1 MTKGPSQRC
10 TDAGVF
16 IGAELFLALITIT
29 AVAGFSRLFLDRSWV
44 GPLFTAAVVAHLC
57 VAAVRR
63 SGRGLLLSGA
73 VTVVVMTLQITWTH
87 YRPTLRAGLPTGLT
101 RNAVD
106 ADLTAAWNLF
116 SEVKAPT
123 EPVVGFVVVASLAIW
138 VIAYLSDWAAFRLW
152 SALETVLPSFA
163 MFVFI
168 AFFGD
173 AQDRLAMA
181 ALYLAAIVGFQLFH
195 RLMRQSH
202 EVRWLAGTQ
211 ILGTSAIMRA
221 GVVMSAVVVLGAIVA
236 GPALPGAETEP
247 ILGIDDGDNNAD
259 TRIVISP
266 IVDIRGR
273 LVDQKD
279 VEAFTVRSEQPSYWR
294 LASLD
299 SFNGQIWGADNKYG
313 KASGGLDDDFDV
325 EDASLTI
332 LEQEFTVSNLG
343 AVWIPAAYEPR
354 RIVESSDDSISYE
367 PLSGTLIV
375 GRSLEDSDGLTY
387 TLESEIP
394 SFDPVALAAA
404 PNSYPTDVLDRYL
417 GLPEDFSADA
427 RALAFNIVND
437 AGATNDFEEAR
448 ALQDFFREG
457 FTYDLTVGEGHSSAR
472 IDQFLASGIGYCE
485 QFAGAFAAMARALGI
500 PSRVAVGFTWGE
512 VDEND
517 PNLYH
522 VRGEHAHAWPEVY
535 IPGSGWV
542 PFEPTPT
549 RGAPNSSQWTGVDA
563 EQAIGSTTEVLPTPA
578 ATPSAADPGFE
589 DVLPPVIEPPADT
602 GPAPIEDQG
611 VAGWVKI
618 VGLVAVGG
626 VALAGIYAALVVGLK
641 RRRTTRR
648 FAQAESNSQRV
659 NAVWNETVELLSPL
673 GVQPVPSE
681 TMPEFARRV
690 SAENVLAKADLEDLG
705 TLAVAARYGPRDADD
720 AAVSIAQ
727 SHRDA
732 VVTAVIASSTSTE
745 RLKDSLDPRVLVKR

>member
-1 MTKGPSQRC
+1 MTEVQSQRR
-10 TDAGVF
+10 TDVGVF
-16 IGAELFLALITIT
+16 IGAELFLALMTIT

-63 SGRGLLLSGA
+63 FGRGLLLSGA

-87 YRPTLRAGLPTGLT
+87 YRPTLRAGLPTGVT
-101 RNAVD
+101 RDAVD

-163 MFVFI
+163 LFVFI

-173 AQDRLAMA
+173 EQDRLAMA

-211 ILGTSAIMRA
+211 VVGTSAIMRA
-221 GVVMSAVVVLGAIVA
+221 GAVVSAVVVLGAIVA

-247 ILGIDDGDNNAD
+247 ILGIDDGNNEAD

-325 EDASLTI
+325 DASVTI
-332 LEQEFTVSNLG
+332 LEQEFTVTNLG

-354 RIVESSDDSISYE
+354 QLVESSDDSISYE

-375 GRSLEDSDGLTY
+375 GRSLDTSDGLTY
-387 TLESEIP
+387 TLKSEIP
-394 SFDPVALAAA
+394 NFDPAALAAA
-404 PNSYPTDVLDRYL
+404 PNSYPKDVLDRYL
-417 GLPEDFSADA
+417 DLPEDFSATA
-427 RALAFNIVND
+427 RSLAFDIARD
-437 AGATNDFEEAR
+437 AGATNDFEEAL
-448 ALQDFFREG
+448 ALQNFFRDS

-485 QFAGAFAAMARALGI
+485 QFAGAFAAMARALEI

-512 VDEND
+512 ADAED

-549 RGAPNSSQWTGVDA
+549 RGAPNAAQWTGVDA
-563 EQAIGSTTEVLPTPA
+563 EQASGDTTEAPPA
-578 ATPSAADPGFE
+578 PVATPSGEDPRAL
-589 DVLPPVIEPPADT
+589 DDLALPPEPEVEPLSDI
-602 GPAPIEDQG
+602 IEDQG
-611 VAGWVKI
+611 VPGWVKI
-618 VGLVAVGG
+618 VGLVAIGG
-626 VALAGIYAALVVGLK
+626 VAVAGIYAALVVGLK

-648 FAQAESNSQRV
+648 FAQADSNSQRV
-659 NAVWNETVELLSPL
+659 NAVWSETVESLSPL
-673 GVQPVPSE
+673 GLQPVPSE
-681 TMPEFARRV
+681 TMPEFARR
-690 SAENVLAKADLEDLG
+690 AGTENVLAKADLEGLG
-705 TLAVAARYGPRDADD
+705 TLAVAARYGPHDADE
-720 AAVSIAQ
+720 AAVATAQ

-732 VVTAVIASSTSTE
+732 VVTSVIALSTSTE